1 MPVISRYSK
10 IDTRFSILASVPY
23 RVHQLLQWVYPCDY
37 DEFSR
42 ITRFTSTSS
51 YFCRV
56 FIRLALKRIMLPRI
70 LLVESCEGAHNVRL
84 RGLVVKLQWIDAELQ
99 ATYFAGGWVGSFHN
113 RLLYPRSVP
122 WLSHFSAVFV
132 IPQKHPVDAQYNKST
147 LHQFSLPWSQIYGN
161 IGLDLGLG
169 LYTTVPGLAAMNSDW
184 LFLGL
189 QYMMSSM
196 RKRATDPNL
205 PVSA

>member
-99 ATYFAGGWVGSFHN
+99 ATYFAGGEWTA
-113 RLLYPRSVP
+113 LII
-122 WLSHFSAVFV
+122 VFC
-132 IPQKHPVDAQYNKST
+132 I
-147 LHQFSLPWSQIYGN
+147 
-161 IGLDLGLG
+161 LGLP
-169 LYTTVPGLAAMNSDW
+169 THWVNSIMAP
-184 LFLGL
+184 LFGGF
-189 QYMMSSM
+189 
-196 RKRATDPNL
+196 RN
-205 PVSA
+205 SAETSRWYSIQQ